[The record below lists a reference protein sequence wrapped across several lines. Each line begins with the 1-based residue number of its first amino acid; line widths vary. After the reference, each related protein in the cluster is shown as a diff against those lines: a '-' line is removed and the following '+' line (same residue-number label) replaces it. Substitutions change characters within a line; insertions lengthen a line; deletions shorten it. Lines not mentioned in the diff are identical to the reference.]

1 MKKLG
6 QKYIPPLLGGA
17 EGFTAKKK
25 WVLYWSQTPLP
36 FAESKWAT
44 VLSLSQSNIMETY
57 FPTAPRGNYN
67 VLLSNDSHDCL
78 ILDFLH
84 DANFC

>member
-1 MKKLG
+1 
-6 QKYIPPLLGGA
+6 
-17 EGFTAKKK
+17 
-25 WVLYWSQTPLP
+25 
-36 FAESKWAT
+36 
-44 VLSLSQSNIMETY
+44 METY

-84 DANFC
+84 DANFCEQPVFTIIISKAYECQKQCYSVDIICVYTKSCVH